1 MNKAQLSL
9 TKYIGQ
15 FIGDNGDL
23 VKYQYIEI
31 EFAPNTFGK
40 FKLNEANLRALAKYN
55 PEMYQLLLNI
65 PEGHPLIFEEVKQ
78 STPKLSGIYS
88 SQEEENSL

>member
-9 TKYIGQ
+9 TKYVGQ
-15 FIGDNGDL
+15 FTGDQGDL

-55 PEMYQLLLNI
+55 PDMYQLLLNI
-65 PEGHPLIFEEVKQ
+65 PEGHQIIFEEVKPT
-78 STPKLSGIYS
+78 TPKLSGIYS